1 MATRFPI
8 ATLANDLT
16 SFRRAFDPFFDENLI
31 PTQIRALRTHS
42 VRPILPLD
50 VYANDDETVVLAAV
64 PGVSPDQ
71 IEVSVEKNTVTL
83 TGKIPSAAEAEDAKN
98 ATWYLRELSHGSF
111 KRQLELPYEVDA
123 QRAEATFEHGM
134 LRLTLPKLE
143 SAKRRQIRIK
153 VSSGASSNATAE
165 PEAIEAGEATTPIA
179 ETATANAEQAPAD

>member
-8 ATLANDLT
+8 ATLANDLA

-31 PTQIRALRTHS
+31 PTQIRALRTNS
-42 VRPILPLD
+42 VRPTLPLD
-50 VYANDDETVVLAAV
+50 VYADADQTVVLAAV

-71 IEVSVEKNTVTL
+71 IEISVEKNTVTL
-83 TGKIPSAAEAEDAKN
+83 AGKIPSAAEAEDAKN
-98 ATWYLRELSHGSF
+98 ATWYLRELAHGSF

-143 SAKRRQIRIK
+143 SAKPRQIRIK
-153 VSSGASSNATAE
+153 VSGGASSNTTTE
-165 PEAIEAGEATTPIA
+165 PEAVEAGSPATPIA
-179 ETATANAEQAPAD
+179 ESATAGGEQAPTE